1 MNIKLLFGLL
11 YILFSCFIMGY
22 VDAVWQPGYAIK
34 SGIKIVL
41 FGAVPLFILFKL
53 SSNHFVEMF
62 QLKWASVWRSAIL
75 GIAVYTI
82 IVGGYFLLRDHIDFS
97 NITTSLNDSVG
108 VNASNFI
115 FVALYISIVNS
126 FLEEFFFRGFSY
138 NLLKSKGRTFAYTI
152 CSIVFALYHVA
163 MMIGWYDWWVF
174 GLAIVALFG
183 AGIVFHLLNERSGTI
198 YTSWIVHMCSNL
210 GINTVGLLLFGMI

>member
-1 MNIKLLFGLL
+1 MNKKLLFVLL
-11 YILFSCFIMGY
+11 YILFSCFLMGY

-41 FGAVPLFILFKL
+41 FGAVPILILLKL

-62 QLKWASVWRSAIL
+62 QLKWPSVWRSALL
-75 GIAVYTI
+75 GIAVYII

-115 FVALYISIVNS
+115 LVALYISIVNS

-138 NLLKSKGRTFAYTI
+138 NLLKSKRRTFAYSI

-174 GLAIVALFG
+174 VVSILALFVTG
-183 AGIVFHLLNERSGTI
+183 LVFHLLNERTKTI
-198 YTSWIVHMCSNL
+198 YTSWIVHMFSNL

>member
-1 MNIKLLFGLL
+1 MKRQMLLGLFYL
-11 YILFSCFIMGY
+11 VFSCSVMGY
-22 VDAVWQPGYAIK
+22 VDAIWQPGYAVK

-41 FGAVPLFILFKL
+41 FGIVPLLILLKL
-53 SSNHFVEMF
+53 NFTNVIGMF
-62 QLKWASVWRSAIL
+62 NLRWSSVWRSVLL
-75 GIAVYTI
+75 GLGVYAI
-82 IVGGYFLLRDHIDFS
+82 IVGGYFLLRELIDFS
-97 NITTSLNDSVG
+97 NITTSLNNSVG

-138 NLLKSKGRTFAYTI
+138 TLLKSRGRSFAYMI
-152 CSIVFALYHVA
+152 CSILFALYHVA

-174 GLAIVALFG
+174 GLAILALFG
-183 AGIVFHLLNERSGTI
+183 TGIVFHLLNERSGTI

-210 GINTVGLLLFGMI
+210 GINTVGFILFGLI

>member
-1 MNIKLLFGLL
+1 MKRQLLFGLL
-11 YILFSCFIMGY
+11 YVILSCSVMGY
-22 VDAVWQPGYAIK
+22 IDAVWQPGYAIK
-34 SGIKIVL
+34 SGIKMVL
-41 FGAVPLFILFKL
+41 FGIIPFFILLKL
-53 SSNHFVEMF
+53 STSNFAAMF
-62 QLKWASVWRSAIL
+62 QLKLASVWRSALL
-75 GIAVYTI
+75 GIAIYIV
-82 IVGGYFLLRDHIDFS
+82 IVGGYFVLRELIDFS

-138 NLLKSKGRTFAYTI
+138 TLLKSRGRTFAYTI
-152 CSIVFALYHVA
+152 CSILFALYHVA
-163 MMIGWYDWWVF
+163 MMIGWYDWWIF

-198 YTSWIVHMCSNL
+198 YISWIVHMCSNL

>member
-1 MNIKLLFGLL
+1 MLFGLL
-11 YILFSCFIMGY
+11 YIVFSCLVMGY

-41 FGAVPLFILFKL
+41 FGVAPLIILLKYSFT
-53 SSNHFVEMF
+53 NFTGMF
-62 QLKWASVWRSAIL
+62 QLKWGSIWPSALL
-75 GIAVYTI
+75 GIGVYI
-82 IVGGYFLLRDHIDFS
+82 VIVGGYLVLKEYIDFS

-126 FLEEFFFRGFSY
+126 FLEEFFFRGFGYS
-138 NLLKSKGRTFAYTI
+138 LLKVRGKIFAYSI
-152 CSIVFALYHVA
+152 CSILFAFYHVA

-174 GLAIVALFG
+174 CLAIIALFG

>member
-1 MNIKLLFGLL
+1 
-11 YILFSCFIMGY
+11 
-22 VDAVWQPGYAIK
+22 
-34 SGIKIVL
+34 
-41 FGAVPLFILFKL
+41 
-53 SSNHFVEMF
+53 MF
-62 QLKWASVWRSAIL
+62 QLKWASVWRSALL
-75 GIAVYTI
+75 GIAVYMI

-138 NLLKSKGRTFAYTI
+138 TLLKSRGRAFAYTI
-152 CSIVFALYHVA
+152 CSILFALYHVA

-174 GLAIVALFG
+174 AVSIIALFATG
-183 AGIVFHLLNERSGTI
+183 LVFHLLNARSNTI
-198 YTSWIVHMCSNL
+198 YTSWIVHMFSNL

>member
-1 MNIKLLFGLL
+1 MSRQTRFGFL
-11 YILFSCFIMGY
+11 YILLSCSVMGY
-22 VDAVWQPGYAIK
+22 VDAVWQPGYTIK

-41 FGAVPLFILFKL
+41 FGVVPFFILLKFAYA
-53 SSNHFVEMF
+53 NFATMF
-62 QLKWASVWRSAIL
+62 QLKWTSVWRSALL
-75 GIAVYTI
+75 GMAVYAV
-82 IVGGYFLLRDHIDFS
+82 IVGGYFVLREVIDFS
-97 NITTSLNDSVG
+97 NITASLNDSVG

-126 FLEEFFFRGFSY
+126 FLEEFFFRGFGY
-138 NLLKSKGRTFAYTI
+138 TVLKTRGRFFAYTI
-152 CSIVFALYHVA
+152 CSILFALYHVA

-174 GLAIVALFG
+174 CLAIVSLFG
-183 AGIVFHLLNERSGTI
+183 AGIVFHLLNERSGTM

>member
-1 MNIKLLFGLL
+1 MKRKILLGLFYL
-11 YILFSCFIMGY
+11 VFSCSVMAY
-22 VDAVWQPGYAIK
+22 VDAVWQPGYAVK
-34 SGIKIVL
+34 SGVKIVV
-41 FGAVPLFILFKL
+41 FGVIPFVILFRIRQYKG
-53 SSNHFVEMF
+53 MF
-62 QLKWASVWRSAIL
+62 QVKWVAIWHSVLL
-75 GIAVYTI
+75 GIFIYFV
-82 IVGGYFLLRDHIDFS
+82 IVGGYFLLKDVIDFS
-97 NITTSLNDSVG
+97 NITTSLNESFG

-138 NLLKSKGRTFAYTI
+138 TLLKSSGRAFAYTI
-152 CSIVFALYHVA
+152 CSILFAMYHVA

-174 GLAIVALFG
+174 SLAIVALFG
-183 AGIVFHLLNERSGTI
+183 AGMVFHLLNERTGTI